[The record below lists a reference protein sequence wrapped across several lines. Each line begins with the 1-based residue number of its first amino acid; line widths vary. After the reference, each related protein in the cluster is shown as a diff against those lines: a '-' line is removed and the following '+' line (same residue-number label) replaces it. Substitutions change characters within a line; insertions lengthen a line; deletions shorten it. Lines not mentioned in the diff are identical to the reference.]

1 MDEIIGEFLVESYE
15 GLDQLDQN
23 FVVLEEAP
31 EDIATL
37 KEVFRTLHTI
47 KGTCGFLGFGH
58 LERVAHAG
66 ENLLSLLRDGEL
78 KMTPDITDAL
88 LATVD
93 AIRDILATIDQTE
106 EEGTPDNEQ
115 LIAWLGRLAAGE
127 SGGMDGGPAPEGD
140 GQAAPAADAV
150 EEAPAAAEASTESSE
165 AAAEAVAAPEPIDFD
180 DDGGGLV
187 MLQPPEPPVEAPA
200 PEAPATET
208 PAAETPAAEAPAEP
222 ASTEGESPAV
232 EPVASPAAQTP
243 ERIGDRLVEAGAADR
258 TDVEIAAVE
267 QQLGDERKLGK
278 ILVDEGRANP
288 ADVETAASPRASAS
302 ESTIRVD
309 VSLLDRLMN
318 LVGELVLSRNQ
329 IVQLAG
335 EQQDDG
341 LGPPAQRLNLITSE
355 LQEGVMKT
363 RMQPINNV
371 WAKLPRVVRDLSK
384 ELGKEIKI
392 EMVGKDTEL
401 DRTIIE
407 AIKDPLTHIVR
418 NTVDHG
424 IESPDERRALGKE
437 PEGVLLL
444 RASHEGGQ
452 VNIEIS
458 DDGKGISPE
467 PIRKKA
473 VEKGFLTADAAA
485 KVGDAEIVQ
494 MIFRPGFSTAGVV
507 SNVSGRGVGMDVV
520 KTNVE
525 KIGGTVDLKTVPG
538 QGTTFKIK
546 IPLTLAIIPA
556 LTVTCAGNR
565 YAIPQVSLLE
575 LVRLEGDGPN
585 DRIEDLHGAPVYRL
599 RGRLLPIVDLRQ
611 QLGTEPASG
620 DITNIVVLKA
630 DDHQFGLI
638 VDTIEDTEE
647 IVVKPLGRQVKDV
660 KLFSGATIMGDGK
673 IALILDLLGLAGSAS
688 LLQSGTPGN
697 EVIRE
702 MNETTENIVDVL
714 DDRTLLLLGLAENQ
728 RVAIP
733 LAAVERLEEFA
744 VTAVEQSEGRPV
756 VQYRHKIMPLI
767 DLAPVIGYE
776 GTAFGGSDRINVVV
790 CSFGGRAVGL
800 AVREVVDIVS
810 HAEVFETVSDESES
824 VVIQDHVTDVIDA
837 AAVVSSVLPISY
849 EPLPTYEDPAPVDD
863 DFSIART
870 GV

>member
-1 MDEIIGEFLVESYE
+1 MDEIISEFLVESYE
-15 GLDQLDQN
+15 GLDQIDQN
-23 FVVLEEAP
+23 LIVLEESP
-31 EDIATL
+31 DDVGIL
-37 KEVFRTLHTI
+37 KEIFRALHTI
-47 KGTCGFLGFGH
+47 KGTCGFLGFSK
-58 LERVAHAG
+58 LERLAHAA

-78 KMTPDITDAL
+78 SMTSEIADAL
-88 LATVD
+88 LA
-93 AIRDILATIDQTE
+93 AIGDIRGILATIEETE
-106 EEGTPDNEQ
+106 Q
-115 LIAWLGRLAAGE
+115 
-127 SGGMDGGPAPEGD
+127 EGD
-140 GQAAPAADAV
+140 PSIDGIVAQLNALADPSAAPAPAEADA
-150 EEAPAAAEASTESSE
+150 APAEGDAPAEAE
-165 AAAEAVAAPEPIDFD
+165 ATAEV
-180 DDGGGLV
+180 
-187 MLQPPEPPVEAPA
+187 PA
-200 PEAPATET
+200 P
-208 PAAETPAAEAPAEP
+208 AEAPAESDVAAATP
-222 ASTEGESPAV
+222 AESQAPAEAPTEAPVEAEAVSAEPAPEAV
-232 EPVASPAAQTP
+232 EAEAAAPTP
-243 ERIGDRLVEAGAADR
+243 EPAPPAEEQPRIGDILVDQGSAER
-258 TDVEIAAVE
+258 TDVEIAAAE
-267 QQLGDERKLGK
+267 QSLGDQRELGK
-278 ILVDEGRANP
+278 ILVDDGRAKESEVEEAAATQQKRSV
-288 ADVETAASPRASAS
+288 ADSS
-302 ESTIRVD
+302 IRVD
-309 VSLLDRLMN
+309 VALLDRLMN

-329 IVQLAG
+329 IIQLST
-335 EQQDDG
+335 ESDNNG
-341 LGPPAQRLNLITSE
+341 LGPPSQRLNLITSE

-371 WAKLPRVVRDLSK
+371 WAKLPRVVRDLAK

-424 IESPDERRALGKE
+424 IESPDERRALGKD
-437 PEGVLLL
+437 PEGILLL

-473 VEKGFLTADAAA
+473 VEKGFLTTDAAA
-485 KVGDAEIVQ
+485 KVSDAEIVQ

-611 QLGTEPASG
+611 QLGAEPASG

-630 DDHQFGLI
+630 DDHQCGLI

-660 KLFSGATIMGDGK
+660 RLFSGATIMGDGK
-673 IALILDLLGLAGSAS
+673 IALILDLLGLAGSAC

-744 VTAVEQSEGRPV
+744 VTAIEQSEGRPV

-776 GTAFGGSDRINVVV
+776 GTAFGGSERINVVV

-849 EPLPTYEDPAPVDD
+849 EPLPTYDNDVPADD